1 MTTNKHPIRNLRD
14 TADCEATLL
23 DDQAWPSGQRLN
35 VLAGHRGF
43 AKHWM
48 AATSAC
54 VVLVLSSVGFAQTV
68 VTASASIPFDFWA
81 QGQKFPAGEYVFD
94 SGFPGSTSIRRK
106 GSQST
111 VAISIIPYAS
121 PVKKENAEVVFNS
134 RDGKYYLAEFWGVL
148 DKRVVTAEFEHRGET
163 NEQRRRVRLIYP

>member
-1 MTTNKHPIRNLRD
+1 MTTNKRPIRNLRE

-23 DDQAWPSGQRLN
+23 DDQVWPSGQRFN
-35 VLAGHRGF
+35 VTTGHRGL
-43 AKHWM
+43 AKHWLVV
-48 AATSAC
+48 TSAC
-54 VVLVLSSVGFAQTV
+54 VVLVFSSVNFAQTV
-68 VTASASIPFDFWA
+68 VTASATIPFDFWA
-81 QGQKFPAGEYVFD
+81 QGQKFQAGEYVFD

-106 GSQST
+106 GSRST
-111 VAISIIPYAS
+111 VAISIVPYAS

-163 NEQRRRVRLIYP
+163 NEQQRRVRLIYP

>member
-1 MTTNKHPIRNLRD
+1 MTTNKRPIQDLRD
-14 TADCEATLL
+14 TADCEASLL
-23 DDQAWPSGQRLN
+23 DDQVWPSGQCLK
-35 VLAGHRGF
+35 VIASHRDF

-48 AATSAC
+48 IVISTC
-54 VVLVLSSVGFAQTV
+54 VALMLSSVSFAQTV
-68 VTASASIPFDFWA
+68 VTATASIPFDFWA
-81 QGQKFPAGEYVFD
+81 QGQKFPAGDYVFD